1 MTQLFGR
8 EMALLLVLWLAYFAF
23 HSALASLAVKRRV
36 AAAYPGAMP
45 YYRLAFNV
53 VAMLL
58 LLPILWFMYG
68 HPGPVLW
75 RWQGLGAW
83 LANGLALAALFGFW
97 RSLKAYD
104 MDEFIGLRQW
114 KNHTRRVE
122 DQEHF
127 HLSSFH
133 RFVRHPWYFFGLVLI
148 WTRDMDAALLLSSAM
163 ISLYFLVGSR
173 LEEKKLLV
181 YHGEVYRRYMA
192 RVPGLVPLPWKWLSA
207 EEASELT
214 RFARTPENKKAQD

>member
-1 MTQLFGR
+1 MTQLAWR
-8 EMALLLVLWLAYFAF
+8 EMALLLALWLAYFAF
-23 HSALASLAVKRRV
+23 HSALASLAAKRRV

-45 YYRLAFNV
+45 YYRLGFNI
-53 VAMLL
+53 VAAIL
-58 LLPILWFMYG
+58 LLPVLWFSYR
-68 HPGPVLW
+68 HPGPMLW

-83 LANGLALAALFGFW
+83 FADGLALAALFGFW

-104 MDEFIGLRQW
+104 MDEFLGLRQW
-114 KNHTRRVE
+114 KTHTRRVE

-127 HLSSFH
+127 HLSPFH
-133 RFVRHPWYFFGLVLI
+133 RFVRHPWYFFGLTLI
-148 WTRDMDAALLLSSAM
+148 WTRDMNAAQLLSSAA

-192 RVPGLVPLPWKWLSA
+192 QVPGLIPLPWKWLRA
-207 EEASELT
+207 GEAQALSQM
-214 RFARTPENKKAQD
+214 ARENEKAQT